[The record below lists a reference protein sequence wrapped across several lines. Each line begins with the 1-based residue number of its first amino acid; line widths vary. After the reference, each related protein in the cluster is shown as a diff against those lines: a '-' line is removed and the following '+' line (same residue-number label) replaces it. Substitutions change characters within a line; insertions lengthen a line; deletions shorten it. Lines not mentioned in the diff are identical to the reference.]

1 MMGQNSLYITP
12 LSLSDTPIS
21 GGEFFYPPFLLVRGI
36 FLFHFA
42 QKNNCFT
49 KNAYIIKLL
58 ICVNKWLIGGI
69 FGI

>member
-1 MMGQNSLYITP
+1 MIGQSSYNITP
-12 LSLSDTPIS
+12 VPCPILAYRAGSFFISPVPLGS
-21 GGEFFYPPFLLVRGI
+21 GD

-49 KNAYIIKLL
+49 ENAYIIKLL